1 MGVFAAVAAGVVLL
15 TSLRSNY
22 LNTLGDQLNGFNTS
36 HFGATGGLLW
46 AAFVRERERV
56 QAVVYMCI
64 FLQDLHVLCMLIIC
78 RVLVSVQCT
87 RISV

>member
-15 TSLRSNY
+15 TSLRGNY

-46 AAFVRERERV
+46 AAFVRERERES
-56 QAVVYMCI
+56 ASCSVYVHIFARLTCI
-64 FLQDLHVLCMLIIC
+64 MHVNNL
-78 RVLVSVQCT
+78 
-87 RISV
+87 

>member
-15 TSLRSNY
+15 TSLRGNY

-46 AAFVRERERV
+46 AAFVRERES
-56 QAVVYMCI
+56 ASCSVYVHIFARLTCI
-64 FLQDLHVLCMLIIC
+64 MHANNL
-78 RVLVSVQCT
+78 
-87 RISV
+87 